1 MPNRPTCTFYG
12 HHAGIVQLL
21 LQDNGKLL
29 YSLSRD
35 KCVKVWDISLQSCL
49 QTYLELPP
57 QLGER
62 SDLTTLYNPE
72 SRQWIIGS
80 NMIAVIPLSPKQSS
94 EHTDGNTHS
103 SGVSVVLYNKLFK
116 VSNSINF
123 NKLWYNYIVE
133 GGGHLRFG

>member
-1 MPNRPTCTFYG
+1 M
-12 HHAGIVQLL
+12 
-21 LQDNGKLL
+21 
-29 YSLSRD
+29 
-35 KCVKVWDISLQSCL
+35 WDISLQSCL

-116 VSNSINF
+116 VLNFSF
-123 NKLWYNYIVE
+123 NKRVV
-133 GGGHLRFG
+133 

>member
-123 NKLWYNYIVE
+123 NKLVV
-133 GGGHLRFG
+133 